1 MSSKTIDNETVLPQE
16 TKKMPV
22 MVCDAIKEL
31 LLIVLIYAVI
41 LYFEK
46 KPIPSVT
53 SMAKFTSYVVVF
65 LTVQFYVLN
74 VDMFK
79 ILPST
84 AAAVVAAKTF
94 GIMF

>member
-1 MSSKTIDNETVLPQE
+1 MSSKTIDNETVPPQE

-31 LLIVLIYAVI
+31 LLIVLIYAII

-46 KPIPSVT
+46 KPIPT
-53 SMAKFTSYVVVF
+53 IPSMLRFTTYVIVF
-65 LTVQFYVLN
+65 LIVQFYVLN

>member
-1 MSSKTIDNETVLPQE
+1 MSSKTIDNETVPPQE

-31 LLIVLIYAVI
+31 LLIVLIYAII

-46 KPIPSVT
+46 KPIPT
-53 SMAKFTSYVVVF
+53 IHSMLRFTTYVVVF
-65 LTVQFYVLN
+65 LIVQFYVLN